1 MPTHLIAG
9 RWRDAAGAN
18 LISFDPGT
26 GEPCWRGR
34 SATASEIDH
43 ALAAARDAQPRWA
56 ATPLAERIAVLED
69 FAERLRENRAELAEI
84 ISVETGKPRWEA
96 LTELDAMI
104 AKVPTTLRAHDERQS
119 PSESTTDQTTTATR
133 YKPLGV
139 LVVLGP
145 FNFPGHVPNGHV
157 VPALLAGNA
166 VVFKPSELT
175 PWTAQKTA
183 ELWQAANL
191 PDGVLNVLQGGGD
204 VGQGLAEHEN
214 HDGVLF
220 TGSLATGLGLR
231 RALVEKPEK
240 ILALEMGGNN
250 PLVVHHPGDAD
261 AAALLTVQSA
271 FITAGQRCTG
281 ARRLI
286 VPRDPANDAFLGR
299 LAHVTA
305 HLHVGLHDD
314 EPEPFAGP
322 LISAEAAQRVLD
334 AANDLVRRNA
344 EPVVPLRTSP
354 RSDALLHP
362 AILDV
367 TNVPD
372 REDREIFGPLLQL
385 IRVDSFD
392 DAIAEANATAY
403 GLVAGLVSQHAE
415 HYERFYTRVHAGLI
429 NFNKPTTGAS
439 SALPFGGVGRSGNHR
454 PSGYFAIDYC
464 AHAVASLEAAT
475 PALPA
480 KLPPGVGM

>member
-1 MPTHLIAG
+1 MPTHLIGG
-9 RWRDAAGAN
+9 RWRDAAGPN
-18 LISFDPGT
+18 LISFDPAT
-26 GEPCWRGR
+26 GAACWRGR
-34 SATASEIDH
+34 CATGREVDD
-43 ALAAARDAQPRWA
+43 ALTAARRAQERWA
-56 ATPLAERIAVLED
+56 ATPLAERMTVLED
-69 FAERLRENRAELAEI
+69 FAERLRAERAELAEI

-96 LTELDAMI
+96 LTEIDAMI
-104 AKVPTTLRAHDERQS
+104 AKVPTTLRAHEQRQT
-119 PSESTTDQTTTATR
+119 PSESTTDHTTAATR

-145 FNFPGHVPNGHV
+145 FNFPGHVPNGHI

-204 VGQGLAEHEN
+204 VGKALAEHDN

-220 TGSLATGLGLR
+220 TGSLATGLALR

-250 PLVVHHPGDAD
+250 PLIVHEPGDVD
-261 AAALLTVQSA
+261 AAVLLTIQSA
-271 FITAGQRCTG
+271 FITTGQRCTG

-286 VPRDPANDAFLGR
+286 VPRQADNEAFLDR
-299 LAHVTA
+299 LAHVVG
-305 HLHVGLHDD
+305 HLHVGFHDD

-344 EPVVPLRTSP
+344 EPVVPLRPSP
-354 RSDALLHP
+354 RSEALLHP

-367 TNVPD
+367 THVPD

-403 GLVAGLVSQHAE
+403 GLVAGLVSQHAA
-415 HYERFYTRVHAGLI
+415 HYERFYARVRAGLV
-429 NFNKPTTGAS
+429 NFNRPTTGAS
-439 SALPFGGVGRSGNHR
+439 SSLPFGGVGRSGNHR
-454 PSGYFAIDYC
+454 PSGFFAIDYC
-464 AHAVASLEAAT
+464 AHAVASLESPA

-480 KLPPGVGM
+480 KLPPGVAL